1 MAIHSSIVAIMLRQ
15 SGLAVPL
22 RLVELTNQSAACV
35 VPPTTVGARSS
46 LLYTRMLRPSRTQ
59 KQGLQ
64 WRRWRRSAAGGCAKD
79 LADLRRQ
86 LIKLERFLQQWS

>member
-1 MAIHSSIVAIMLRQ
+1 MLRQ

-22 RLVELTNQSAACV
+22 CVVELTNQNAACV
-35 VPPTTVGARSS
+35 APRTTVGARSS
-46 LLYTRMLRPSRTQ
+46 LLYTRMLRQSRTQ

-64 WRRWRRSAAGGCAKD
+64 RRRWRRSAAAGCAKD

-86 LIKLERFLQQWS
+86 VIELERFLQQWS